1 MASNKIRKETI
12 MNGEPVV
19 LINAFEVPD
28 GQDEAFLQAWER
40 TRAFLSTQEGYL
52 STRLHRSLSPSA
64 EFRFVNVARWES
76 PQAFQAAISQP
87 EFRTSANTG
96 RPWCDRTGLYAMA
109 SQPTPG

>member
-12 MNGEPVV
+12 TNGEPVV

-28 GQDEAFLQAWER
+28 GQDEAFLQAWEH

-52 STRLHRSLSPSA
+52 WTRLHRSLSPSA

-76 PQAFQAAISQP
+76 PQAFQVGISQP
-87 EFRTSANTG
+87 EFRERA
-96 RPWCDRTGLYAMA
+96 RPFSPSPVAV
-109 SQPTPG
+109 